1 MKQKASRL
9 PFIEEI
15 LENVRHTYR
24 VRFFWRTEP
33 LTHEEKQEIFKK
45 AENPYDTNGYSKVL
59 LQGLKNGSTQVTKH
73 VCFQG
78 SIILGSVLYVKPR
91 ASSYEPDWDIWG
103 HCFSLVS
110 PHKKVH
116 VVYYS
121 NPQPRLS
128 PDVKKSVGPEHI
140 NGGLTMQCNAQE
152 IVIYRR
158 EEDTRVL
165 IHELLHASC
174 SDPYDAGVTTIEA
187 NTEAWAEI
195 IYCAIMAKG
204 VPSLFDTYF
213 QKQLIHAMKQIQS
226 LETFHHVKS
235 PQDYA
240 WRYYNGKREVWRSL
254 GIVLPQISPL
264 RSPIKSLRMTFQDM
278 KE

>member
-1 MKQKASRL
+1 MKQKASTL

-15 LENVRHTYR
+15 LVNVRDAYKST
-24 VRFFWRTEP
+24 FFWRTEP
-33 LTHEEKQEIFKK
+33 LTQEEKQEVITK
-45 AENPYDTNGYSKVL
+45 AENAYDKNGYSKVL
-59 LQGLKNGSTQVTKH
+59 LQGIKNGSTYITKH
-73 VCFQG
+73 VCFLG
-78 SIILGSVLYVKPR
+78 SKVLGSVLYVKPR
-91 ASSYEPDWDIWG
+91 VSSYEPDWNVWG
-103 HCFSLVS
+103 RCFFTLS

-128 PDVKKSVGPEHI
+128 PDLQKTVGPEHI
-140 NGGLTMQCNAQE
+140 NGGLTIQCNSQE

-174 SDPYDAGVTTIEA
+174 SDPYDSGVTYIEA

-204 VPSLFDTYF
+204 NPSLFDDYF
-213 QKQLIHAMKQIQS
+213 QKQLAYALKQMQS
-226 LETFHHVKS
+226 LETYHHVKS

-254 GIVLPQISPL
+254 GITLPKLSPI
-264 RSPIKSLRMTFQDM
+264 RSPIKSLRMTFQDI
-278 KE
+278 